1 MLLNR
6 NKLIAYLAVLVF
18 VLVGTLMPSHLSFT
32 MTPSL
37 KYRLFWLNNYSAKNS
52 IGKGDYVM
60 FEFSTKY
67 INNGQS
73 IKAIK
78 EVVCIPGD
86 NLNVDNKKNYYCNGH
101 YIGTAKDTS
110 LTGVKV
116 DNFRYTGTVPE
127 GSYFVMG
134 HIKDSFDSKYY
145 GFIQRSRIEKIA
157 YPIL

>member
-1 MLLNR
+1 MLSNR
-6 NKLIAYLAVLVF
+6 KRLLAYTAVFVF
-18 VLVGTLMPSHLSFT
+18 VLFGTLIPAHLSFT
-32 MTPSL
+32 MTKSL
-37 KYRLFWLNNYSAKNS
+37 KYRLFWLNNATAKTDVK
-52 IGKGDYVM
+52 KGDYVM
-60 FEFSTKY
+60 YEISTKY
-67 INNGQS
+67 VNEG
-73 IKAIK
+73 KPVKVIK

-86 NLNVDNKKNYYCNGH
+86 ELSVDSKKNYYCNGK
-101 YIGTAKDTS
+101 YIGTAKDTAM
-110 LTGVKV
+110 TGEKV